1 MTFHLSWTLALANV
15 GFQLSV
21 FTKVFQ
27 VNYRAL
33 RGGQTGSLALQMRR
47 AEPMPSKREAFKEGL
62 RKPGC

>member
-1 MTFHLSWTLALANV
+1 MANA

-33 RGGQTGSLALQMRR
+33 RRRQIKSLALQMRR
-47 AEPMPSKREAFKEGL
+47 AEPMPRKREAFKAGL
-62 RKPGC
+62 KKPDC